1 MACLR
6 CNPACAIAQCTLGE
20 SFLMMHPIRKQRLIL
35 IVSVVLSVAIA
46 VGLILYALRSNIS
59 LFYTPSQVAQGETRP
74 GQVFRLGGM
83 VQKGSVQHGQG
94 LAVRFVL
101 TDFHHA
107 IAVTYTGLLPDLF
120 REGQG
125 VVVQGQLEGGVL
137 LAQEVLAKHDENYRP
152 K

>member
-1 MACLR
+1 
-6 CNPACAIAQCTLGE
+6 
-20 SFLMMHPIRKQRLIL
+20 MHPIRKQRLIL